1 MLEVLMSSYFMA
13 VVLKTIQEYGTMSG
27 KLARIASE
35 VVQLI
40 KITSTFLSLA
50 KLVLSLLFSSVAV
63 DRILG
68 KTQITSFPPLSD
80 DIIITSK
87 TRLLAA

>member
-13 VVLKTIQEYGTMSG
+13 VVLKTIQEYGIMSG

-50 KLVLSLLFSSVAV
+50 KLVLSLLFLSVAV

-68 KTQITSFPPLSD
+68 KTQRTSFPPLSD

-87 TRLLAA
+87 THLLAA